1 MVSLN
6 SFLNRTLAGRSF
18 KWRQYIYIDCVCVLI
33 VQTSIEDVRT
43 RKGFNNDHLMYQRTV
58 LKWRLSCAVEKQYN
72 YGESET
78 LIFSL
83 NIFLIDYE
91 INEKK

>member
-1 MVSLN
+1 
-6 SFLNRTLAGRSF
+6 
-18 KWRQYIYIDCVCVLI
+18 
-33 VQTSIEDVRT
+33 
-43 RKGFNNDHLMYQRTV
+43 MYQRTV

-78 LIFSL
+78 LILSL

>member
-1 MVSLN
+1 
-6 SFLNRTLAGRSF
+6 
-18 KWRQYIYIDCVCVLI
+18 
-33 VQTSIEDVRT
+33 
-43 RKGFNNDHLMYQRTV
+43 MYQRTV
-58 LKWRLSCAVEKQYN
+58 LKWRLSFAVEKQYN

-91 INEKK
+91 INEKKKNAPITCKIEFKAQNDAVN

>member
-1 MVSLN
+1 
-6 SFLNRTLAGRSF
+6 
-18 KWRQYIYIDCVCVLI
+18 
-33 VQTSIEDVRT
+33 
-43 RKGFNNDHLMYQRTV
+43 MYQRTV
-58 LKWRLSCAVEKQYN
+58 LKWRLGIAFEKQYN